1 MVNRNTH
8 MHHYRLLINGI
19 KFSDSGA
26 DVCDRR
32 NEVIATSNQCW
43 AMNKKVR
50 EIFKSSECPGCSVIP
65 GAKCKMKNIYFIKI
79 FHYQLVTE
87 FSSHMILIKI

>member
-1 MVNRNTH
+1 MPCSGMVNRNTH

-32 NEVIATSNQCW
+32 NEVIATSNQGW
-43 AMNKKVR
+43 VLNKKVR
-50 EIFKSSECPGCSVIP
+50 EFLDLLNVL
-65 GAKCKMKNIYFIKI
+65 ML
-79 FHYQLVTE
+79 FHSRGQ
-87 FSSHMILIKI
+87 M